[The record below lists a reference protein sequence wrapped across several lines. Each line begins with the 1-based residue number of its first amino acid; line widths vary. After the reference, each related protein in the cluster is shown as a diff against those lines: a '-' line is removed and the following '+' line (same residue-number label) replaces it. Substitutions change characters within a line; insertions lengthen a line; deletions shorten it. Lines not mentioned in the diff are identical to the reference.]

1 MRTPVATVPPRRHP
15 PRSAGAP
22 GPPHWTAMNVL
33 AQSQISGTLYWL
45 RGPGLEA
52 LLIVLGAVL
61 LARLVSW
68 AGSRIT
74 DRIDANAT
82 GGDALV
88 RSEAAKHRHSLTQ
101 VLTWVAIVLIYSVAV
116 FFVLDRLGVP
126 VTGLVA
132 PATVLGVGL
141 GFGAQRIVGDV
152 LAGFFLITERQYGFG
167 DVVSIQVVGGGDPAE
182 GTVEDVNLRITRL
195 RSVNGEGVI
204 VPNGQIVKVVNLSRD
219 WARAVVDV
227 PVPATTDVNRV
238 QEVLREVGRR
248 AYADERLHR
257 LLLDEPSVMGVESLA
272 LDEVNLRIV
281 ARTLPGKQFEVGRDL
296 RARVALALS
305 REGVSL
311 RASSAHEVDDI
322 QDEAMAED
330 RARSGGMA

>member
-1 MRTPVATVPPRRHP
+1 ML
-15 PRSAGAP
+15 SE
-22 GPPHWTAMNVL
+22 GPAEDL
-33 AQSQISGTLYWL
+33 LIWL

-52 LLIVLGAVL
+52 LLIILGAVL

-68 AGSRIT
+68 TGNRIT
-74 DRIDANAT
+74 DRIDAGST

-101 VLTWVAIVLIYSVAV
+101 VITWSLIVLIWSIAV
-116 FFVLDRLGVP
+116 FFVLERLGVP

-141 GFGAQRIVGDV
+141 GFGAQRVVGDV

-167 DVVSIQVVGGGDPAE
+167 DVVSINVVGGGDPAS
-182 GTVEDVNLRITRL
+182 GTVEDVTLRITRL
-195 RSVNGEGVI
+195 RSPDGEVVT

-238 QEVLREVGRR
+238 QEVLREVGAR
-248 AYADERLHR
+248 AFADERLHP
-257 LLLDEPSVMGVESLA
+257 LLLDEPSLMGVESLG
-272 LDEVNLRIV
+272 LDEVNLRMV
-281 ARTLPGKQFEVGRDL
+281 ARTLPGKQFDVGRDL

-305 REGVSL
+305 REGVTL
-311 RASSAHEVDDI
+311 HVPTGPDGTDPHE
-322 QDEAMAED
+322 EALAED
-330 RARSGGMA
+330 RVRSGGAA